1 MTANQFR
8 VTLIRAFFKYMVVFA
23 VSCGCSTIVNAKA
36 FGIPKAFFMSKR
48 LASQI
53 LPYTN
58 KKLHNLFPMSA
69 HSLLDKRNYQCSS
82 LLHLG
87 FRNAPNHR

>member
-36 FGIPKAFFMSKR
+36 FGIPKAFFHAKTPRATSP
-48 LASQI
+48 SH
-53 LPYTN
+53 TN
-58 KKLHNLFPMSA
+58 KKL
-69 HSLLDKRNYQCSS
+69 RN
-82 LLHLG
+82 
-87 FRNAPNHR
+87 